1 MTKLTSINIPKNV
14 KTILDGAL
22 YECTSLTNISGNVV
36 IVPARCFYGCS
47 ALKTVTFTSLSAV
60 GINAFRKCSMLNSCY
75 TQ

>member
-1 MTKLTSINIPKNV
+1 MVSFDFVNAATLGESQFEN
-14 KTILDGAL
+14 
-22 YECTSLTNISGNVV
+22 CTSLINISGNVV

-47 ALKTVTFTSLSAV
+47 ALKTVTFTSLSVV